1 MNEDLRKRITAYRI
15 SMSMFKGMLRDGIIT
30 EKEYA
35 KIDTIIAKKYGVSS
49 CTIFR

>member
-15 SMSMFKGMLRDGIIT
+15 SMSVFRGMLREGIIT
-30 EKEYA
+30 EKEYS
-35 KIDTIIAKKYGVSS
+35 KIDTIMAKKYGISS